1 MILLRLISW
10 PYARKHVLRTI
21 LTTVGIAL
29 GVAVFVGMNAA
40 NESVLA
46 AFSKTVDRIAGKTE
60 LQITAGEA
68 GFPED
73 VLERVQSA
81 PGVRVAVP
89 VIEAIVRTNIK
100 GEGDFLVVGVD
111 FTGDRSLRDYD
122 FESADEAVVDDPLVF
137 LAQPDSIIVSS
148 AFARSNGLHVGDRIP
163 LGTGD
168 GDTRFTIRGVMQ
180 PAGLAS
186 AFGGNLAVMD
196 IYAAQKMFGRG
207 RTFDR
212 IDLALAPGRTI
223 NDGIAQLQS
232 LLGTGFRVER
242 PSGRGQQFE
251 AMLASYSMMMGASSL
266 FALFIGMF
274 IIHNSFAIAVTE
286 RRSEIGIL
294 RALGA
299 TQGQI
304 RRVFLGESAITGVV
318 GSLAGVVAGI
328 GLARAITISSS
339 VLLSDLYGVAREPG
353 ETMVSRGVLVL
364 AMGIG
369 IATSIVAALVP
380 SQTAARV
387 EPIQALQKGRYQLL
401 SSREH
406 RARVTL
412 ALVFAITSLLSL
424 TLGGARAFFYISY
437 LLAMISVLLLAPIL
451 SLALTRLLRPVLE
464 RLRPVEG
471 ALAADSLIH
480 APRRTSSTVAALM
493 LSVGLVVAFAGMA
506 LASYRS
512 ITQWIDTA
520 INPDLFVL
528 PSPTIAMRTIRFPG
542 AMASELESVSGVRRV
557 QSVRQARIVF
567 RQLPITLV
575 AVDFKSIRETTRVPA
590 VAGDPDRMFVDAGS
604 GRGLLVSEN
613 LAGLQRLRLG
623 DTFELPTPNG
633 VLRLPI
639 AGVVVDYTDQQ
650 GTVLIDRALF
660 QRYWQDDTANFFRVY
675 LASGAGWA
683 DVKRHILE
691 RYAGVRQ
698 VFILN
703 NDELRTYI
711 LGLTNQWFG
720 LTYVQVG
727 VAVLVAML
735 GIVNTLTVSITDRR
749 RELGVLRAVGGFTRQ
764 IRHTIWIEAVSTGLI
779 GIVLGCALGAIN
791 LFYLL
796 EIVREDVAGFQLVY
810 EFPTML
816 TLLVM
821 PVILCAA
828 FLASLWP
835 AAAAVR
841 GSLVEALEYE

>member
-1 MILLRLISW
+1 MMLLRLISW
-10 PYARKHVLRTI
+10 PYARKHVVRTI
-21 LTTVGIAL
+21 LTTLGISL
-29 GVAVFVGMNAA
+29 GVAVFVGMSVA

-46 AFSKTVDRIAGKTE
+46 AFSRTVDRIAGKTE

-68 GFPED
+68 GFPEE

-81 PGVRVAVP
+81 PGIRVAVP
-89 VIEAIVRTNIK
+89 VIEAIVRTNIT

-137 LAQPDSIIVSS
+137 LAQADSIIVSS
-148 AFARSNGLHVGDRIP
+148 EFARNNGLRVGDR
-163 LGTGD
+163 LAFGTGD
-168 GDTRFTIRGVMQ
+168 GDQRFTIRGVMQ

-212 IDLALAPGRTI
+212 IDLALASGRTI
-223 NDGIAQLQS
+223 DDSIAQLAA
-232 LLGTGFRVER
+232 LLGPGFRVER

-274 IIHNSFAIAVTE
+274 IIHNSLAIAVTE

-304 RRVFLGESAITGVV
+304 RRVFLGESAVMGVV
-318 GSLAGVVAGI
+318 GSTAGVLAGI
-328 GLARAITISSS
+328 GLARAIAISSS
-339 VLLSDLYGVAREPG
+339 ALLGDMYGIAREPG
-353 ETMVSRGVLVL
+353 ETTVSVRVLAL
-364 AMGIG
+364 AMGAG

-380 SQTAARV
+380 SQTAARI

-401 SSREH
+401 SPREH
-406 RARVTL
+406 RARVAL
-412 ALVFAITSLLSL
+412 SLVFAVTSLLSL
-424 TLGGARAFFYISY
+424 TLGGARAFFYASY

-451 SLALTRLLRPVLE
+451 SLGLTRLLRPVLG

-480 APRRTSSTVAALM
+480 SPRRTSSTVAALM

-506 LASYRS
+506 LASFRS
-512 ITQWIDTA
+512 ITQWVDTA

-528 PSPTIAMRTIRFPG
+528 PSPSIGMRTIRFPG
-542 AMASELESVSGVRRV
+542 DMASELEQVSGVQRV
-557 QSVRQARIVF
+557 QSVRQTRVLF

-575 AVDFKSIRETTRVPA
+575 AVDFKSIQETTRAPA
-590 VAGDPDRMFVDAGS
+590 VAGDPDRMFADAAS

-613 LAGLQRLRLG
+613 LAVLQRLRLG
-623 DTFELPTPNG
+623 APFDLPTPNG
-633 VLRLPI
+633 VVRLPI
-639 AGVVVDYTDQQ
+639 AGIVVDYSDQQ

-660 QRYWQDDTANFFRVY
+660 QQHWQDDTANFYRVY

-683 DVKRHILE
+683 DVKRRILE

-698 VFILN
+698 VFVLN

-764 IRHTIWIEAVSTGLI
+764 VRHTIWIEAVATGLI

-796 EIVREDVAGFQLVY
+796 QIVREDVAGFRLAY

-821 PVILCAA
+821 PVILCSA

>member
-1 MILLRLISW
+1 
-10 PYARKHVLRTI
+10 
-21 LTTVGIAL
+21 
-29 GVAVFVGMNAA
+29 
-40 NESVLA
+40 
-46 AFSKTVDRIAGKTE
+46 
-60 LQITAGEA
+60 
-68 GFPED
+68 
-73 VLERVQSA
+73 
-81 PGVRVAVP
+81 
-89 VIEAIVRTNIK
+89 
-100 GEGDFLVVGVD
+100 
-111 FTGDRSLRDYD
+111 
-122 FESADEAVVDDPLVF
+122 
-137 LAQPDSIIVSS
+137 
-148 AFARSNGLHVGDRIP
+148 
-163 LGTGD
+163 
-168 GDTRFTIRGVMQ
+168 
-180 PAGLAS
+180 
-186 AFGGNLAVMD
+186 
-196 IYAAQKMFGRG
+196 
-207 RTFDR
+207 
-212 IDLALAPGRTI
+212 
-223 NDGIAQLQS
+223 
-232 LLGTGFRVER
+232 
-242 PSGRGQQFE
+242 
-251 AMLASYSMMMGASSL
+251 
-266 FALFIGMF
+266 
-274 IIHNSFAIAVTE
+274 
-286 RRSEIGIL
+286 
-294 RALGA
+294 
-299 TQGQI
+299 
-304 RRVFLGESAITGVV
+304 
-318 GSLAGVVAGI
+318 
-328 GLARAITISSS
+328 
-339 VLLSDLYGVAREPG
+339 
-353 ETMVSRGVLVL
+353 
-364 AMGIG
+364 
-369 IATSIVAALVP
+369 
-380 SQTAARV
+380 
-387 EPIQALQKGRYQLL
+387 
-401 SSREH
+401 
-406 RARVTL
+406 
-412 ALVFAITSLLSL
+412 
-424 TLGGARAFFYISY
+424 
-437 LLAMISVLLLAPIL
+437 
-451 SLALTRLLRPVLE
+451 
-464 RLRPVEG
+464 
-471 ALAADSLIH
+471 
-480 APRRTSSTVAALM
+480 
-493 LSVGLVVAFAGMA
+493 
-506 LASYRS
+506 
-512 ITQWIDTA
+512 
-520 INPDLFVL
+520 
-528 PSPTIAMRTIRFPG
+528 
-542 AMASELESVSGVRRV
+542 
-557 QSVRQARIVF
+557 
-567 RQLPITLV
+567 
-575 AVDFKSIRETTRVPA
+575 
-590 VAGDPDRMFVDAGS
+590 MFVDAGA